1 MIEFD
6 DLEEVSEARKPSV
19 SSTEGRELKVK
30 SSNADL
36 VLLSAA
42 LAVVASAFLPWLVV
56 RIPGKKSTTFK
67 LVEMSGGRILFG
79 LSASLVVLGLALLWR
94 FHSLARFLL
103 VVGASLVGWLA
114 GIGLIA
120 LGLIRGLLPSLTVLG
135 IDLSRS
141 LIGPSYGVILA
152 FIGVNLIGIQL
163 IARTASVAHLK
174 SQLSITILIASLLLF
189 GFHQMTWAVVDLNS
203 NAGQIIITG
212 DSLFGALIV
221 FLCIWSSALLSA
233 VGFVKSNQVL
243 IRLAAIALIFASII
257 KLFQIIIL
265 WGGRGLLTLLL
276 PNKVDS
282 AIFVDLRWPVYLT
295 AFASLMF
302 IALGLFVSIAGDKP
316 IGRLNISNFVPSL
329 VGTYSF
335 LVFGSLVVLVIMNG
349 PESTPPKSTLQ
360 TSTTISNVPF
370 TTTLP
375 NISPV
380 TPSTLTPSLSITS
393 ETPLGAV
400 VNVTLGPP
408 SDECSGGS
416 GVLVGDGTYVL
427 TNEHVITP
435 KKGDPPSCDSIFIG
449 ITSSPSQPPSQIF
462 RAKVIDADPL
472 RDLALLQLIDA
483 TAQKLP
489 VLKPRYEVLP
499 IDSAVRVIGYPGVGG
514 ATITLTRGQIAGY
527 LDDEGGQF
535 YKVDI
540 VLNRG
545 NSGGPMID
553 EKGNLVGIATAVSGN
568 DVDCTGTTSCESVGG
583 NLGLVRT
590 IGAARDFIER
600 AERNS

>member
-1 MIEFD
+1 MSEFD
-6 DLEEVSEARKPSV
+6 DLEEVSDARKPSV
-19 SSTEGRELKVK
+19 SISESREREFK

-56 RIPGKKSTTFK
+56 RIPGKKSTTFT

-79 LSASLVVLGLALLWR
+79 LSASLVVLGITLLWR

-141 LIGPSYGVILA
+141 LLGPSYGVILA
-152 FIGVNLIGIQL
+152 FVGVNLIGIQL
-163 IARTASVAHLK
+163 IARTASVARLN
-174 SQLSITILIASLLLF
+174 SQMSTVIFIASLLLF
-189 GFHQMTWAVVDLNS
+189 ALHQMTWAVVDLNG

-221 FLCIWSSALLSA
+221 FLCIWCSALLST
-233 VGFVKSNQVL
+233 VGFVKSKPVL
-243 IRLAAIALIFASII
+243 VRLAAITLILASII
-257 KLFQIIIL
+257 KLLQTIIL

-282 AIFVDLRWPVYLT
+282 AILIDLRWPVYLT
-295 AFASLMF
+295 VTASLMF
-302 IALGLFVSIAGDKP
+302 ITLGLFVSIAGDKP
-316 IGRLNISNFVPSL
+316 IGRLNISNFVPGL

-335 LVFGSLVVLVIMNG
+335 VVLVSLIALVIVNG

-360 TSTTISNVPF
+360 TSPSTSNAPS
-370 TTTLP
+370 TTTSP
-375 NISPV
+375 MISPV
-380 TPSTLTPSLSITS
+380 IPSTSTPSLLITS

-408 SDECSGGS
+408 GDECSGGS

-435 KKGDPPSCDSIFIG
+435 ERGDPPSCDSIFIG

-462 RAKVIDADPL
+462 QAEVIDADPL
-472 RDLALLQLIDA
+472 RDLALLRLIDA
-483 TAQKLP
+483 TSQKLP

-568 DVDCTGTTSCESVGG
+568 DVDCTGATSCESVGG

-590 IGAARDFIER
+590 IGVARDYIQR
-600 AERNS
+600 AEKGS